1 VFKPPQFLG
10 NKTTVPFG
18 DFHSSGFA
26 SSVLT
31 DTESDSLSDRLIE
44 ATVLNDVL
52 IDWDAEIDWLM
63 ELETEAANKA
73 FSDI

>member
-1 VFKPPQFLG
+1 M
-10 NKTTVPFG
+10 
-18 DFHSSGFA
+18 
-26 SSVLT
+26 LT
-31 DTESDSLSDRLIE
+31 DTESDSLSDKLIE

-52 IDWDAEIDWLM
+52 IDWEAEIDWLM